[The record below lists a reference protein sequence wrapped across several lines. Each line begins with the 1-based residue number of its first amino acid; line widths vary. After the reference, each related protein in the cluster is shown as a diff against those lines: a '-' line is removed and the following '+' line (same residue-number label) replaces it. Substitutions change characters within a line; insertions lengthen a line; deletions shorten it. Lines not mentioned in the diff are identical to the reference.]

1 MRLKQLNEM
10 SASEFIHLLGG
21 VFENSSWVAERA
33 EPNRPYSS
41 FQSLYNKMV
50 EIVETASENEQ
61 LKLIQMHPH
70 LGTNVKITDFS
81 QEEQKHAGLNEL
93 TEDEHNH
100 LMLLNK
106 EYMDKFGFPF
116 VMAVRGKTKQDIY
129 RTIKE
134 RLKNNYRT
142 VDEQIR

>member
-1 MRLKQLNEM
+1 MRLEQLNEM
-10 SASEFIHLLGG
+10 SASEFINQLGG
-21 VFENSSWVAERA
+21 VFEHSSWVAERA
-33 EPNRPYSS
+33 EPYRPFSS
-41 FQSLYNKMV
+41 FQSLYDKMV
-50 EIVETASENEQ
+50 EIVETASENEK
-61 LKLIQMHPH
+61 LKLIRMHPH
-70 LGTNVKITDFS
+70 LGTNAKVTDFS
-81 QEEQKHAGLNEL
+81 QKEQKHAGLNEL

-134 RLKNNYRT
+134 R
-142 VDEQIR
+142 

>member
-1 MRLKQLNEM
+1 M
-10 SASEFIHLLGG
+10 
-21 VFENSSWVAERA
+21 
-33 EPNRPYSS
+33 NRKNVLHKVLTDSPYRPFSS
-41 FQSLYNKMV
+41 FQSLYDKMV
-50 EIVETASENEQ
+50 EIVETASENEK
-61 LKLIQMHPH
+61 LKLIRMHPH
-70 LGTNVKITDFS
+70 LGTNAKVTDFS
-81 QEEQKHAGLNEL
+81 QKEQKHAGLNEL

-142 VDEQIR
+142 EFEQALEEIKKIAMFRLQEIINGER